1 MKLTNLK
8 LAEVLSPRSVQ
19 VQPENFG
26 DRPYVGLEHIKGGDI
41 VLREVASPR
50 GVRSTKWAFQSGD
63 ILYGKLRPYLNKCV
77 VADRDGICS
86 TDILVL
92 RPGDD
97 TDAKYVAYAMSSRV
111 FVEFANSTVSG
122 MNLPRTTWTKMNGY
136 EIPVPV
142 DEKGNP
148 DVREQRRIANKLD
161 IAIADVQIAEGVF
174 KDTATKSKA
183 LFASHLR
190 DKFVTSKLE
199 PTKLGILCDIASGS
213 GFPPSH
219 QGRRNE
225 KYPFYKV
232 SDMNLE
238 GNEVYMKTH
247 NNSIS
252 DEDVKKLK
260 AKIYPAGSIIFP
272 KIGAAIATNKKR
284 ILSVPSTVDNNVMVL
299 VPKEGV
305 LSEYLYTFLLDF
317 NLSDWAS
324 KSALPSMR
332 KSEVE
337 ETQIPMPISRGEYD
351 MEKQGQFA
359 REVKTVQEK
368 AQRVRQLADDSL
380 RKLSAL
386 RQSVLFSA
394 FSITT

>member
-1 MKLTNLK
+1 MKYVDLK
-8 LAEVLSPRSVQ
+8 LADTLSPISVQ
-19 VQPENFG
+19 VQPKDFG
-26 DRPYVGLEHIKGGDI
+26 DRAYVGLEHIKSGDI
-41 VLREVASPR
+41 VMREVASAR
-50 GVRSTKWAFQSGD
+50 TVRSSKWAFQPGD

-92 RPGDD
+92 RPESNI
-97 TDAKYVAYAMSSRV
+97 DAKYVAYAMSTRP

-122 MNLPRTTWTKMNGY
+122 MNLPRTTWSKVCNY
-136 EIPVPV
+136 EFAVPL
-142 DEKGNP
+142 DSNSKP
-148 DVREQRRIANKLD
+148 DLTEQKRVADMLDGTIAQ
-161 IAIADVQIAEGVF
+161 VQVAEGVF
-174 KDTATKSKA
+174 KSTVAKSKM

-190 DKFVTSKLE
+190 DKFFVSKMEL
-199 PTKLGILCDIASGS
+199 TKLGVLCDITSGS
-213 GFPPSH
+213 GFPHSH
-219 QGRRNE
+219 QGRRSE

-252 DEDVKKLK
+252 DEDIKKLK

-337 ETQIPMPISRGEYD
+337 ETKIPMPISRDGYD
-351 MEKQGQFA
+351 MKKQEQFA
-359 REVKTVQEK
+359 SEVNIVQE
-368 AQRVRQLADDSL
+368 RTLRIRQLADDSL